1 MYQLKLGTLGF
12 CLFACM
18 PIYLLLIRMEL
29 VLFCWWWEAEQNQF
43 CPDPA
48 CRLSAFLYDLYDCCV
63 YSQKLMMDR
72 GTILKHVEF
81 YSKNKFE
88 RLVHLVGFVIRIP
101 IIHNRAP
108 DASDWSGIIE
118 YEHFSYMLRTEPR
131 ILQPKDTL
139 FLAARSNSLQS
150 GHNPNCIVNSA
161 QRLQKAATEQK
172 EFIPNLFYAFFLVIP
187 RRLKFICRR
196 FGTLCLFHLHRQ
208 VGMKNDWG

>member
-1 MYQLKLGTLGF
+1 
-12 CLFACM
+12 M

-88 RLVHLVGFVIRIP
+88 RLVHLVGFIIRIY
-101 IIHNRAP
+101 H
-108 DASDWSGIIE
+108 DAQSPERQI
-118 YEHFSYMLRTEPR
+118 YMRWLSIFCYVEQNKV
-131 ILQPKDTL
+131 ILQL
-139 FLAARSNSLQS
+139 LELQS
-150 GHNPNCIVNSA
+150 ENFNSSKSSATLDIEWVSHAKAYLHPFNQLQWVENIYLCVEKVNVRWFSLSTSFLYWCNCIIWCSQN
-161 QRLQKAATEQK
+161 K
-172 EFIPNLFYAFFLVIP
+172 
-187 RRLKFICRR
+187 KFP
-196 FGTLCLFHLHRQ
+196 
-208 VGMKNDWG
+208 